1 MFRDKDYV
9 YAVYQER
16 SFSKAAARLY
26 ISQPSLSAKIKKIES
41 ELGAMIFDRSTSPLR
56 LTEFGEKYIE
66 AITEVNSI
74 EHRIEN
80 LVNDINMLQYGE
92 LSVGASNVYAA
103 YVLPSIIAEYKAK
116 YPGVNIR
123 LVEGNTDTLE
133 QMLAK
138 NEIDIVMD
146 NKHYDTELY
155 EKIEYTNE
163 KILLAVPECFEVCSE
178 IEKYAISEE
187 HIKSRAYLSDS
198 FPALPLAMLRDVP
211 FVLLTPGND
220 TRTRGERMCRDAGFR
235 PHIVLEVN
243 QQATA
248 YMIATTGLGAVFV
261 SDMMVR
267 AMPLHSSLNYYNLE
281 SPFANREVSF
291 TLKKHKHRMR
301 TMDELMRIILPD

>member
-103 YVLPSIIAEYKAK
+103 YVLPPIIAAYREKF
-116 YPGVNIR
+116 PGVNIR

-133 QMLAK
+133 EMLSK

-146 NKHYDTELY
+146 NNHYDTELY
-155 EKIEYTNE
+155 ERVEYTNE
-163 KILLAVPECFEVCSE
+163 KILLAVPNGFEVCSK

-187 HIKSRAYLSDS
+187 CIKNRDYLSDS
-198 FPALPLAMLRDVP
+198 FPPLPLGELCNVP

-235 PHIVLEVN
+235 PKIALEVN

-248 YMIATTGLGAVFV
+248 YMISTTGLGAVFV
-261 SDMMVR
+261 SDMVVR
-267 AMPLHSSLNYYNLE
+267 AMPLHGSLNYYKLE
-281 SPFANREVSF
+281 SPFANRSVSF
-291 TLKKHKHRMR
+291 TLKKHKNRTR
-301 TMDELMRIILPD
+301 TMDELMRIIVSD

>member
-26 ISQPSLSAKIKKIES
+26 ISQPSLSAKIKKIEC

-92 LSVGASNVYAA
+92 LSVGASNVYTA
-103 YVLPSIIAEYKAK
+103 YVLPPIIAAYREKF
-116 YPGVNIR
+116 PGVNIR

-133 QMLAK
+133 EMLSK

-146 NKHYDTELY
+146 NNHYDTELY
-155 EKIEYTNE
+155 EKVEYTNE
-163 KILLAVPECFEVCSE
+163 KILLAVPNGFEVCSK

-187 HIKSRAYLSDS
+187 CIKNRDYLSDS
-198 FPALPLAMLRDVP
+198 FPPLPLGELCNVP

-235 PHIVLEVN
+235 PKIALEVN

-248 YMIATTGLGAVFV
+248 YMISTTGLGAVFV
-261 SDMMVR
+261 SDMVVR
-267 AMPLHSSLNYYNLE
+267 AMPLHSSLNYYKLE
-281 SPFANREVSF
+281 SPFANRSVSF
-291 TLKKHKHRMR
+291 TLKKHKNRTR
-301 TMDELMRIILPD
+301 TMDELMRIIVSD